1 MLVLLD
7 HVDKAFYAPRVYVSA
22 ASDALSAGKA
32 AARERRWA
40 ASAGGA
46 GAPRQQQQQQRRRG
60 EDEDEQLPYRC
71 VTIPRSREVGQPWL
85 SSALTTARASLWAAL
100 LVLRE
105 RPDLLLA
112 NGPGTCVPLAVA
124 AFLWRA
130 AGACG
135 TRVAYVE
142 SVARVRRLSLSARL
156 LRALRVPDVLLVQ
169 WPALA
174 ERYPGGGTE
183 CVGRLF

>member
-7 HVDKAFYAPRVYVSA
+7 HMDKSFYSPRVYVSA
-22 ASDALSAGKA
+22 ATDALSAGKA

-40 ASAGGA
+40 AEQDEARRKAGET
-46 GAPRQQQQQQRRRG
+46 PPPKHQQQQQQH
-60 EDEDEQLPYRC
+60 QQPARC
-71 VTIPRSREVGQPWL
+71 LTIPRSREVGQPWL
-85 SSALTTARASLWAAL
+85 SSALSTARACLWAAR

-105 RPDLLLA
+105 RPALVLA
-112 NGPGTCVPLAVA
+112 NGPGTCVPLVA
-124 AFLWRA
+124 AAVLWRA
-130 AGACG
+130 AGLCR

-156 LRALRVPDVLLVQ
+156 LRALRMADVMLVQ

-174 ERYPGGGTE
+174 ERYPGKGTE